1 MQMTEAA
8 WSVERAPRVV
18 TLVAGTFASIGGLLT
33 LLGWI
38 TGVYRLTDW
47 AGIGI
52 SMKANPA
59 IAAMAAGAALLLSWP
74 ATVRWR
80 GARAGAVHT
89 RARRWVD
96 PLALVSVRVLGA
108 IVAVIGA
115 LTLLQHVAD
124 VNLGIDTVVSS
135 EPWGTRGTAA
145 PGRMG
150 PPASL
155 SFTLT
160 GSALILLTGGRR
172 ARRLAAMLAAVVAF
186 IAGASLAGYVF
197 GAAELY
203 AAPRL
208 TGIAVQMASILM
220 ALAIGLGA
228 AVPERGLAATLLRPD
243 AGGLMARR
251 LILPVVLVPL
261 LVAWLRLQG
270 EFRGMFDAT
279 FGTAVVALTMVVILL
294 GFVMW
299 TARTVG
305 ESDAQRRE
313 TDRRKD
319 QFLATLAHELRN
331 PLAPIRNSLEIM
343 RRSGDNPR
351 LLRTAEATM
360 DRQLQHMVRLI
371 DDLLDVSRISR
382 DKLVLRRE
390 PEELGPILRDAI
402 EVNRP
407 TLDAGQLTLNVEIPP
422 EPIYVNA
429 DRVRLAQAFG
439 NLISNA
445 CKFTEPGGRIH
456 VTVAREANDV
466 TVAVRDTGIGIGR
479 EDLSRVFELFVQ
491 VDHSLERSRGG
502 LGIGLSLARRLVE
515 MHGGTLTASSEG
527 DGRGSEFVVRLP
539 VVKHAPSGSEPAA
552 RPAGSPVR
560 GRRVLVVDDNR
571 DAVASLAELLS
582 LRGHEVR
589 TASNGWDALTVG
601 SEFEPEVIVLD
612 IGMPGINGYDTCR
625 AIRTQPW
632 GKSATIIALTGW
644 GKDEDRRQA
653 VEAGFDWHMV
663 KPADPDVLTRLIA
676 TSSGRATRAPAA
688 V

>member
-1 MQMTEAA
+1 M
-8 WSVERAPRVV
+8 
-18 TLVAGTFASIGGLLT
+18 LVSGTFASIGGLLT

-59 IAAMAAGAALLLSWP
+59 IAAIAAGSALLLAWP
-74 ATVRWR
+74 ATARWR
-80 GARAGAVHT
+80 QPRAGAVQAHP
-89 RARRWVD
+89 RRWAA
-96 PLALVSVRVLGA
+96 PLALVAVRVLGA
-108 IVAVIGA
+108 IVAIIGG

-124 VNLGIDTVVSS
+124 VDLGIDTLVSS
-135 EPWGTRGTAA
+135 EPWGTRATAA

-155 SFTLT
+155 SFTLVGT
-160 GSALILLTGGRR
+160 ALILLAGGRR
-172 ARRLAAMLAAVVAF
+172 ARRLAAMLAAGVAF
-186 IAGASLAGYVF
+186 IAGASLAGYGF

-208 TGIAVQMASILM
+208 TGIAVQMATILFV
-220 ALAIGLGA
+220 LAVGIGA
-228 AVPERGLAATLLRPD
+228 AVPERGLAATLLRGD

-251 LILPVVLVPL
+251 LVLPVVLVPL

-270 EFRGMFDAT
+270 EFRGWFDAT
-279 FGTAVVALTMVVILL
+279 FGTAVVAVTMVVILL

-331 PLAPIRNSLEIM
+331 PLAPIRNSLEII
-343 RRSGDNPR
+343 RRSADNPR
-351 LLRTAEATM
+351 LLHTAEATM

-407 TLDAGQLTLNVEIPP
+407 AIDAGQLALNVEIPT

-445 CKFTEPGGRIH
+445 CKFTAAGGRIH
-456 VTVAREANDV
+456 VTVAREASTV
-466 TVAVRDTGIGIGR
+466 TVAVRDTGIGIAP
-479 EDLSRVFELFVQ
+479 EHLPQVFELFVQ
-491 VDHSLERSRGG
+491 ADHSLERSRGG

-515 MHGGTLTASSEG
+515 MHGGTLSATSDGEG
-527 DGRGSEFVVRLP
+527 HGSEFVVRLP
-539 VVKHAPSGSEPAA
+539 LLKHVSSGAEPAV
-552 RPAGSPVR
+552 RPAGIPVR
-560 GRRVLVVDDNR
+560 VRRVLVVDDNR
-571 DAVASLAELLS
+571 DAVASLAELLR

-589 TASNGWDALTVG
+589 TAGNGWDALTVG
-601 SEFEPEVIVLD
+601 SDFEPEVIVLD
-612 IGMPGINGYDTCR
+612 IGMPGLNGYDTCR
-625 AIRTQPW
+625 AIGTQPW
-632 GKSATIIALTGW
+632 GKSATVIALTGW
-644 GKDEDRRQA
+644 GKDEDRRHA
-653 VEAGFDWHMV
+653 LEAGFDWHMV
-663 KPADPDVLTRLIA
+663 KPADPDALTRLIA